1 MRTLLERVSGV
12 LHALLAPACIFLLAA
27 SPWLGMYQALP
38 AEPGW
43 INLSHVIVGL
53 STLPLVLLYLYACIQ
68 RGLWRTYFPWL
79 AGQVGSIGRD
89 LAGLARLQRPMSEG
103 GGLFAALEGLL
114 LLALLVVALT
124 GALWFVLQGGDAA
137 VSLRATHAA
146 AAHVFGWLLGAHV
159 LAVALHLVD
168 LVRG

>member
-1 MRTLLERVSGV
+1 MRTLLERVSGL

-27 SPWLGMYQALP
+27 SPWIGMYQALP

-43 INLSHVIVGL
+43 TNLSHVVVGL
-53 STLPLVLLYLYACIQ
+53 ITLPLVLLYLYACIR

-79 AGQVGSIGRD
+79 AGQVGGIRRD
-89 LAGLARLQRPMSEG
+89 LAGLTRLQRPMSEG

-124 GALWFVLQGGDAA
+124 GTLWFILQGGDAA
-137 VSLRATHAA
+137 VGLRAVHAV

-159 LAVALHLVD
+159 VAVSLHLVD